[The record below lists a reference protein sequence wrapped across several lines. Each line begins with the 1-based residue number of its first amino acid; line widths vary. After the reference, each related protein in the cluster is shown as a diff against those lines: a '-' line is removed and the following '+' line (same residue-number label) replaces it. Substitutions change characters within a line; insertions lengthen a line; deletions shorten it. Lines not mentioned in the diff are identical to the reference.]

1 MTAHRPSIPGS
12 IQRAFLLLLFLFC
25 ACQPPHGSRL
35 SRKRSAPPPRPA
47 PAAVTP
53 RATWTP
59 LPSSGSFFSAS
70 EYQKPP
76 DEVIGLLEHE
86 PEPKVVLHTI
96 SSRFVQLFEQPLI
109 PMHQLAR
116 RRLGLGGMRIDPIN
130 RTQGTD
136 PLFTR
141 LVLGHLRDRKLRV
154 DVSPPE
160 GALFGNVAF
169 SPNGTRLVVSL
180 IYADQVLAGVVDA
193 TTGSLQVLAT
203 GPLLAVWG
211 EPCTWHSDTDLL
223 CARPQFDGTPPR
235 EEVKPNIVELID
247 GAAATVTY
255 TNLLRNNN
263 DDLLL
268 EHYCGAQLFQFDLDV
283 EKSQDLSEPGLIT
296 AASLSPDGRYL
307 MTERLERP
315 YPRLLPIE
323 RFQKQLSILDLL
335 SGELVLRIAAPGE
348 AISTSTPWGPR
359 AAAWDPAQPAR
370 IIYVY
375 REPNLGPG
383 DTESLVARVPP
394 FESTPVLLGQQL
406 TNTKSWG
413 FTSTGRLYLVDSGRT
428 PRTWTTFS
436 LTEGQ
441 KIIAHGSEGEVV
453 GDLSRALKV
462 NGERGAVLEHQ
473 GKFYFLTDEVAGDEL
488 YNRLSEWDSNAAVA
502 RPLWR
507 NLPTEYASVLAVLD
521 PATRRYLIRTE
532 TPSIPP
538 YLAVSEMGMRRA
550 ITTPAPAFVE
560 LKGVTRQQI
569 VYRRA
574 DSVLLSAMLYLPAQ
588 FKPGQRL
595 PTVLWIYPKDYT
607 DQQQASR
614 LTTQPQRYFEVR
626 GPSRFSVLTQG
637 YALVDA
643 PSMPIVGDITSG
655 RDDYLPQLIASAA
668 ACINYLVELG
678 ISEPGNIAAMGRSY
692 GALAVAN
699 LMAHSTL
706 FKTGIAISGAYNRT
720 LTPFGYQRETRTF
733 WQNTEAYVNLSPFFF
748 ADKVQGSM
756 LLLHGEDDDNPGT
769 PPFQSDR
776 FYAALAGNGVKSRYV
791 EFPFEGHQ
799 FRGRKTVLHA
809 SAEIINWLDRHLK
822 SPPP

>member
-1 MTAHRPSIPGS
+1 MNAHRPPIPWLVQGALV
-12 IQRAFLLLLFLFC
+12 IVLFFLG
-25 ACQPPHGSRL
+25 ACQPPRGSRADH
-35 SRKRSAPPPRPA
+35 KRSAASSRP
-47 PAAVTP
+47 PAAAP
-53 RATWTP
+53 HPSATWKP

-70 EYQKPP
+70 EYLKPP
-76 DEVIGLLEHE
+76 DEVVRLLEHE
-86 PEPKVVLHTI
+86 PEPQVVLHAA

-109 PMHQLAR
+109 PMPQLAR
-116 RRLGLGGMRIDPIN
+116 RRLALGGLRIDPSN

-141 LVLGHLRDRKLRV
+141 LVVGQLTDRKVQLAV
-154 DVSPPE
+154 TPPE
-160 GALFGNVAF
+160 GALFGDVAF
-169 SPNGTRLVVSL
+169 SPSGARLAVSL
-180 IYADQVLAGVVDA
+180 VYADQVLVGVVDT
-193 TTGSLQVLAT
+193 TTGALVVLPT
-203 GPLLAVWG
+203 GPLSAVWG
-211 EPCTWHSDTDLL
+211 APCSFRTDVELL
-223 CARPQFDGTPPR
+223 CARPQFDGTAPR
-235 EEVKPNIVELID
+235 VEVKPNIVELID

-255 TNLLRNNN
+255 TNLLRNQN

-268 EHYCGAQLFQFDLDV
+268 EHYSASQLFLFDLELD
-283 EKSQDLSEPGLIT
+283 KPQDLALPGLIT
-296 AASLSPDGRYL
+296 AAALSPNGRYL

-335 SGELVLRIAAPGE
+335 SGDVVLRIAAPGE

-359 AAAWDPAQPAR
+359 AAGWDPAHPAR
-370 IIYVY
+370 ILYIY
-375 REPNLGPG
+375 REPNDGPG
-383 DTESLVARVPP
+383 DTESLIARVSP
-394 FESTPVLLGQQL
+394 FESTPTVLGHQL
-406 TNTKSWG
+406 NNTKSWG
-413 FTSTGRLYLVDSGRT
+413 FTSAGRLYLVDSGKT
-428 PRTWTTFS
+428 SRTWATYS
-436 LTEGQ
+436 LSQSGQ
-441 KIIAHGSEGEVV
+441 KLLAHGAEGDVI
-453 GDLSRALKV
+453 GDLGRALKV

-473 GKFYFLTDEVAGDEL
+473 GKFYFQSEEVAENEP
-488 YNRLSEWDSNAAVA
+488 YTRLSEWDSTTTVT

-507 NLPTEYASVLAVLD
+507 NLPTEYASILAVLD
-521 PATRRYLIRTE
+521 PALRRYLIRTE
-532 TPSIPP
+532 TPTIPP

-550 ITTPAPAFVE
+550 ITTPAPAFAE

-588 FKPGQRL
+588 FKPGKRL
-595 PTVLWIYPKDYT
+595 PTVFWIYPKDYS

-614 LTTQPQRYFEVR
+614 VTTQSQRYFEVR

-643 PSMPIVGDITSG
+643 PSMPIVGDIVSG
-655 RDDYLPQLIASAA
+655 RDDYLPQLISSAA
-668 ACINYLVELG
+668 ACIDYLVELG
-678 ISEPGNIAAMGRSY
+678 IAERGNIAAMGRSY

-706 FKTGIAISGAYNRT
+706 FKTGIAMSGAYNRT

-748 ADKVQGSM
+748 ADKVQGPL

-769 PPFQSDR
+769 PAFQSDR

-791 EFPFEGHQ
+791 AFPFEGHQ

-809 SAEIINWLDRHLK
+809 SAEIIHWLDRHLK
-822 SPPP
+822 TPP